1 MAVALYASALMLAI
15 AVSGLF
21 VGRWLLERS
30 GRRGVPLVGAV
41 LLGLVLLLL
50 VSVVPVA
57 GGLVVAVATLAGLGA
72 LVLTALRSS
81 RPPTVSVSEPVY
93 RTPVA
98 SATE

>member
-1 MAVALYASALMLAI
+1 MSRRARVTPEQAGLYVLDGDARR
-15 AVSGLF
+15 VPGL
-21 VGRWLLERS
+21 
-30 GRRGVPLVGAV
+30 RREE
-41 LLGLVLLLL
+41 
-50 VSVVPVA
+50 
-57 GGLVVAVATLAGLGA
+57 VATLAGLGA